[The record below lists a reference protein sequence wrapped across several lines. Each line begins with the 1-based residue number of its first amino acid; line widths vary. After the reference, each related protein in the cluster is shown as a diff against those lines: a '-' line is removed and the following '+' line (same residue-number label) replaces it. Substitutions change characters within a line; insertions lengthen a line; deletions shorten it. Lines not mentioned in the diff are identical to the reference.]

1 MSYAEL
7 MVKRLLLWVA
17 LLAAGFAPLAQAV
30 PCIMGDHA
38 QIAAGGAGCITT
50 HHAEGKADCAKSTVQ
65 DCFDLH
71 ALAPEATAVKAVAGQ
86 DIYAPA
92 ILPATVHPLALL
104 GQKVTRP
111 PPDIADRFT
120 PTHEFLAS
128 LSRWLI

>member
-1 MSYAEL
+1 MMRRL
-7 MVKRLLLWVA
+7 MLLVVI
-17 LLAAGFAPLAQAV
+17 LAAGFLPLAQAV

-38 QIAAGGAGCITT
+38 EIAAGGDGCMTT
-50 HHAEGKADCAKSTVQ
+50 HHAEGKADCAKSSVQ

-86 DIYAPA
+86 DIHAPG
-92 ILPATVHPLALL
+92 ILPSMVTPVALL
-104 GQKVTRP
+104 GPKVTRP